1 MKPQTL
7 YSKLIAAREEE
18 EKARQ
23 KTLKIE
29 EELFQYLKP
38 QLTKTEGQETIEE
51 LGYSII
57 VNQPSTWKLDE
68 AKYRALAEK
77 LPENLQFHRTKL
89 ELDKV
94 RYKIILETH
103 EAGKLEKEMQDCVTI
118 KPGKVSVKVEKIE
131 VK

>member
-18 EKARQ
+18 EKAHQ
-23 KTLKIE
+23 KALKIE

-38 QLTKTEGQETIEE
+38 QLTKSEGQETIEE
-51 LGYSII
+51 LGYSIV
-57 VNQPSTWKLDE
+57 VNQPTTWKLDE

-77 LPENLQFHRTKL
+77 LPDNLQFHRTKL

-103 EAGKLEKEMQDCVTI
+103 EAGELEKEMQDCVTV